1 MLFCW
6 CFCLGYVLDEFAS
19 RVCLSY
25 TLSVYFAW
33 SIMQLHRVKISN
45 VLSFPYQPSFASFA
59 GVVFDT
65 GEKAMTNTLI
75 WPNGS
80 GKSNFLDIVSQVF
93 KAGLF
98 VDYIYNADVV
108 SSTTADLTK
117 TITSN
122 AIRLE
127 RLDKHFLY
135 PDKKSQV
142 TIEIVFNN
150 NDYDNLFFLCK
161 YRTTINALIKKYSRM
176 RIQFADVPYESL
188 LFYNRLSLDFTIDV
202 QWQKTVLRTRTF
214 SSEQKFLLDYLQHIE
229 LIQICMSIYN
239 DYERKEGER
248 KRYPLKNTFALLS
261 SQRTHALSSLVED
274 VSAMRLDT
282 KAVLLAKDTAKA
294 DPTIGYRLCL
304 SKILHQVKYAQ
315 EQCAMDMQSCI
326 DDAFAHNGYIAWL
339 NETLLRYLWYTL
351 QAEYAD
357 GMFYFWLVDRSRQ
370 HYYDF
375 SMLSSGEQSFL
386 LIIMSLYGYDM
397 ENGLMIIDEPELHLH
412 PQMQKQ
418 FIDMIDEVS
427 EKLKMQ
433 FIVATHSPVM
443 INEKNIGH
451 VYKCTK
457 INNGT
462 HIHNPPYKY
471 LWTDE
476 ANLIHMLKFG
486 NVAKIFF
493 VDTIIMVE
501 WETDAYFF
509 DYYLQY
515 IRTLVPRW
523 HMIQNYEIIN
533 INGKWSYRKWEK
545 FLSKFGLHIS
555 FLGDR
560 DNVLD
565 RGIVKLQD
573 FTDKMDALRRKQ
585 HLRKVQRYGKLV
597 SLIAEDFPDEHA
609 HIDKRIEAL
618 YKNSIFIL
626 KKGDLETYL
635 GLPIK
640 WLDEV
645 VHFCHNTFA
654 RWYADPRYDVF
665 RSELDM
671 IFRFIFAVGD

>member
-1 MLFCW
+1 
-6 CFCLGYVLDEFAS
+6 
-19 RVCLSY
+19 
-25 TLSVYFAW
+25 
-33 SIMQLHRVKISN
+33 MQLHRVKISN
-45 VLSFPYQPSFASFA
+45 VLSFPYQPSFDSFE

-65 GEKAMTNTLI
+65 GEKAITNTLI
-75 WPNGS
+75 GPNGS

-93 KAGLF
+93 KAWLF
-98 VDYIYNADVV
+98 VDYIYNTEV
-108 SSTTADLTK
+108 LTNK
-117 TITSN
+117 KSKLDCTITSN

-127 RLDKHFLY
+127 HLDKHFLY
-135 PDKKSQV
+135 PEGKSQV
-142 TIEIVFNN
+142 SIDIVFNN

-161 YRTTINALIKKYSRM
+161 YRDTINAIIKKYSRM
-176 RIQFADVPYESL
+176 RIQFAAVPYESL

-202 QWQKTVLRTRTF
+202 QWQKTVLHKTKF
-214 SSEQKFLLDYLQHIE
+214 SVEQNFLLDYLQHIE

-239 DYERKEGER
+239 DYERKETDR
-248 KRYPLKNTFALLS
+248 KRYPLKNTFAILS
-261 SQRTHALSSLVED
+261 SQRTLALSSLVED

-282 KAVLLAKDTAKA
+282 KAILLSKDTAKA
-294 DPTIGYRLCL
+294 DSTIGYKLCL
-304 SKILHQVKYAQ
+304 SKILHQIKYAQ
-315 EQCAMDMQSCI
+315 EHCSMDMQSCI
-326 DDAFAHNGYIAWL
+326 EEAFSHNSYIAWL
-339 NETLLRYLWYTL
+339 NETLLRYLWYSL
-351 QAEYAD
+351 QAKYED
-357 GMFYFWLVDRSRQ
+357 GMFYFGLVDRTGQ
-370 HYYDF
+370 YHYNF

-418 FIDMIDEVS
+418 FIDMIDAVS

-433 FIVATHSPVM
+433 FIIATHSPVM

-462 HIHNPPYKY
+462 HIHNPPYKH

-493 VDTIIMVE
+493 VDIIIMVE

-515 IRTLVPRW
+515 ISQLVPWW
-523 HMIQNYEIIN
+523 HTIQNYEIIN

-545 FLSKFGLHIS
+545 FLSKFGLDIS

-585 HLRKVQRYGKLV
+585 HLTKVQRYGKLV
-597 SLIAEDFPDEHA
+597 SLISQDFPNEHA
-609 HIDKRIEAL
+609 HIDKRIESL
-618 YKNSIFIL
+618 YNDHIFIL

-645 VHFCHNTFA
+645 VHFCHNRFA
-654 RWYADPRYDVF
+654 TRYADIRYDG
-665 RSELDM
+665 
-671 IFRFIFAVGD
+671 FRFELNAIFSRVFQSKP

>member
-1 MLFCW
+1 M
-6 CFCLGYVLDEFAS
+6 
-19 RVCLSY
+19 
-25 TLSVYFAW
+25 
-33 SIMQLHRVKISN
+33 
-45 VLSFPYQPSFASFA
+45 
-59 GVVFDT
+59 
-65 GEKAMTNTLI
+65 
-75 WPNGS
+75 
-80 GKSNFLDIVSQVF
+80 
-93 KAGLF
+93 
-98 VDYIYNADVV
+98 
-108 SSTTADLTK
+108 
-117 TITSN
+117 
-122 AIRLE
+122 
-127 RLDKHFLY
+127 
-135 PDKKSQV
+135 
-142 TIEIVFNN
+142 
-150 NDYDNLFFLCK
+150 
-161 YRTTINALIKKYSRM
+161 
-176 RIQFADVPYESL
+176 
-188 LFYNRLSLDFTIDV
+188 
-202 QWQKTVLRTRTF
+202 
-214 SSEQKFLLDYLQHIE
+214 
-229 LIQICMSIYN
+229 
-239 DYERKEGER
+239 
-248 KRYPLKNTFALLS
+248 
-261 SQRTHALSSLVED
+261 
-274 VSAMRLDT
+274 
-282 KAVLLAKDTAKA
+282 
-294 DPTIGYRLCL
+294 
-304 SKILHQVKYAQ
+304 
-315 EQCAMDMQSCI
+315 
-326 DDAFAHNGYIAWL
+326 
-339 NETLLRYLWYTL
+339 NETLLRYLWYSLDVTY
-351 QAEYAD
+351 ED
-357 GMFYFWLVDRSRQ
+357 EMFYFGLVDRSGQ
-370 HYYDF
+370 YHYDF

-418 FIDMIDEVS
+418 FVDMIDAVS

-462 HIHNPPYKY
+462 YIHNPPYKY

-515 IRTLVPRW
+515 ISQLVPWW

-555 FLGDR
+555 FLWDR

-573 FTDKMDALRRKQ
+573 FTDKMDVLRGKQ
-585 HLRKVQRYGKLV
+585 HLKKVQRYGKLV
-597 SLIAEDFPDEHA
+597 SLISEEFPDEHA
-609 HIDKRIEAL
+609 HIDKRITSL
-618 YKNSIFIL
+618 YNNNVFIL

-645 VHFCHNTFA
+645 VHFCHNRFA
-654 RWYADPRYDVF
+654 TRYADVRYDGF
-665 RSELDM
+665 RSELDA
-671 IFRFIFAVGD
+671 IFHRIFQGRD

>member
-1 MLFCW
+1 
-6 CFCLGYVLDEFAS
+6 
-19 RVCLSY
+19 
-25 TLSVYFAW
+25 
-33 SIMQLHRVKISN
+33 MQLHRVKISN

-98 VDYIYNADVV
+98 VDYVYNTDIV
-108 SSTTADLTK
+108 SHTPADLTG
-117 TITSN
+117 TITTN
-122 AIRLE
+122 NIRIE
-127 RLDKHFLY
+127 HLDKHFLY
-135 PDKKSQV
+135 LNKKSQV
-142 TIEIVFNN
+142 SIDIVFNN

-161 YRTTINALIKKYSRM
+161 YRDIINALIKKYSRM
-176 RIQFADVPYESL
+176 RLQFADVSYESL

-202 QWQKTVLRTRTF
+202 QWQKTVLHKTKF
-214 SSEQKFLLDYLQHIE
+214 STEQKFLLDYLQHIE

-261 SQRTHALSSLVED
+261 SQRTRALSSLVED

-282 KAVLLAKDTAKA
+282 KAILLAKDTAKA
-294 DPTIGYRLCL
+294 DPTIGYKLCL
-304 SKILHQVKYAQ
+304 SKILHQIKYAQ

-326 DDAFAHNGYIAWL
+326 DDAFSRNTYIAGL
-339 NETLLRYLWYTL
+339 NETLLRYLGYRL
-351 QAEYAD
+351 QAEYED
-357 GMFYFWLVDRSRQ
+357 GMFYFGLVDRSGQ
-370 HYYDF
+370 YHYDF

-418 FIDMIDEVS
+418 FIDMIDAIS

-433 FIVATHSPVM
+433 FIIATHSPVM

-471 LWTDE
+471 IWTDE

-501 WETDAYFF
+501 GETDAYFF

-515 IRTLVPRW
+515 IRELKPWW

-545 FLSKFGLHIS
+545 FLSKFGLAIS

-585 HLRKVQRYGKLV
+585 HLTKVQRYGKLV
-597 SLIAEDFPDEHA
+597 SLIAEEFPNEHA
-609 HIDKRIEAL
+609 HIDKRIESL
-618 YKNSIFIL
+618 YNNHIFIL

-645 VHFCHNTFA
+645 VHFCHNRFA
-654 RWYADPRYDVF
+654 TRYADARYDGF
-665 RSELDM
+665 RSELDT
-671 IFRFIFAVGD
+671 IFRSIFGVKD

>member
-1 MLFCW
+1 
-6 CFCLGYVLDEFAS
+6 
-19 RVCLSY
+19 
-25 TLSVYFAW
+25 
-33 SIMQLHRVKISN
+33 MQLHRVKISN
-45 VLSFPYQPSFASFA
+45 VLSFPHQASFASFA

-75 WPNGS
+75 GPNGS

-93 KAGLF
+93 KAWLF
-98 VDYIYNADVV
+98 VDYVYHKDVIGH
-108 SSTTADLTK
+108 TTTLDR
-117 TITSN
+117 TITTN

-127 RLDKHFLY
+127 HLEKHFLY
-135 PDKKSQV
+135 PDRRSQV
-142 TIEIVFNN
+142 SIEIVFNN

-161 YRTTINALIKKYSRM
+161 YRETINALIQKYSRM

-202 QWQKTVLRTRTF
+202 QWQKAILRKKKL
-214 SSEQKFLLDYLQHIE
+214 SAEQKFLLDYLQHIE

-239 DYERKEGER
+239 DYERKETER
-248 KRYPLKNTFALLS
+248 KWYPLKNTFALLS
-261 SQRTHALSSLVED
+261 SQRTRALSSLAED
-274 VSAMRLDT
+274 ISAMRIDT

-294 DPTIGYRLCL
+294 DSTIGYKLCL
-304 SKILHQVKYAQ
+304 SKILHQIKYAQ
-315 EQCAMDMQSCI
+315 EQCSMDMQSCI
-326 DDAFAHNGYIAWL
+326 DEAFSRNSYIAWL
-339 NETLLRYLWYTL
+339 NSTLLRYLWYSL
-351 QAEYAD
+351 QAEYED
-357 GMFYFWLVDRSRQ
+357 EMFYFGLVDRSWQ

-386 LIIMSLYGYDM
+386 LIVMSLYGYDM

-418 FIDMIDEVS
+418 FIDMIDAMS

-462 HIHNPPYKY
+462 YIHNPPYKY

-515 IRTLVPRW
+515 ISQLVPWW
-523 HMIQNYEIIN
+523 HMIENYEIIN

-555 FLGDR
+555 FLGDW

-573 FTDKMDALRRKQ
+573 FTDKMDALRRNQ
-585 HLRKVQRYGKLV
+585 HLKKVQRYGKLV
-597 SLIAEDFPDEHA
+597 SLISEEFPDQHA
-609 HIDKRIEAL
+609 HIDERIDAL
-618 YKNSIFIL
+618 YDKHIFIL

-645 VHFCHNTFA
+645 VHFCHHRFA
-654 RWYADPRYDVF
+654 SWYADARYDSF
-665 RSELDM
+665 RDELDA
-671 IFRFIFAVGD
+671 IFYRIFSPNS